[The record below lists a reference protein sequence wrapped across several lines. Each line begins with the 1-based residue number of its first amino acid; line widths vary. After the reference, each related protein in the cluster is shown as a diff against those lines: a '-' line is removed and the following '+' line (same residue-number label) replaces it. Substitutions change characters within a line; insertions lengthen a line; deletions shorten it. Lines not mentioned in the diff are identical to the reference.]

1 MFKSVKNDKAN
12 TFIRERIKQA
22 REESGETQEILAT
35 ALQKTRVAVSDLE
48 RGRVSVSAADLLIIA
63 RHFNKPIS
71 YFFPDYVKVQEGDLS
86 PLDEELIKLFW
97 ELPKQQQH
105 IALEYVRQQVD
116 ITEKA
121 RGREHAKEHAR
132 IKSEEQLKRN

>member
-1 MFKSVKNDKAN
+1 MYKSVKNDQAN

-22 REESGETQEILAT
+22 RSEANETQEKLAT
-35 ALQKTRVAVSDLE
+35 SLQKTRVAVSDLE

-71 YFFPDYVKVQEGDLS
+71 YFFPDYVKVNEGDLS

-97 ELPKQQQH
+97 ELPEPQKH

-116 ITEKA
+116 VINKA
-121 RGREHAKEHAR
+121 IGHEASKKHAEMKSKI
-132 IKSEEQLKRN
+132 IKK